1 MKVDI
6 SVAKD
11 ETEVKITFFCDSF
24 NGPKNYR
31 EAIHIVTCFSY
42 EFDLDPELEAEDLEE
57 IIEKTKELELDQ
69 FTFVISEE
77 GIEVDIS

>member
-6 SVAKD
+6 QIAKD
-11 ETEVKITFFCDSF
+11 CEQIDIKFFTEEFKT
-24 NGPKNYR
+24 PRNYR

-42 EFDLDPELEAEDLEE
+42 EFDLDPELEDEDLEE
-57 IIEKTKELELDQ
+57 IIEKTKELEKDE
-69 FTFVISEE
+69 FTFNINED

>member
-6 SVAKD
+6 QIAKD
-11 ETEVKITFFCDSF
+11 CEQVDIKFFCDEF
-24 NGPKNYR
+24 TTPRHYR

-57 IIEKTKELELDQ
+57 IIEKTRELEKDE
-69 FTFVISEE
+69 FTFNINEE

>member
-11 ETEVKITFFCDSF
+11 EVQVDITFFCDAF
-24 NGPKNYR
+24 TGPKSYR

-42 EFDLDPELEAEDLEE
+42 DFDLDPELGPEDLEE
-57 IIEKTKELELDQ
+57 IIEKTRELEKDQ
-69 FTFVISEE
+69 FTFVINEE

>member
-6 SVAKD
+6 QIAKD
-11 ETEVKITFFCDSF
+11 HEQVDITFYCDAF
-24 NGPKNYR
+24 TTPRHYR

-42 EFDLDPELEAEDLEE
+42 EFDLDPELEDEDLEE
-57 IIEKTKELELDQ
+57 IIEKTRELEKEE
-69 FTFVISEE
+69 FTFNINEE